1 MLVQVTLENVLSFRD
16 EVTFSMLGVKSDHSH
31 EDHLFV
37 DVAGKGRSVLP
48 IAAIYGANASGK
60 SNFIE
65 AIAFA
70 KDMIVEGT
78 RAGQRIPV
86 SSFKLGDYFNKPSK
100 FEFIFVCQG
109 NIYNYGFRLNTTRV
123 LEEWLY
129 VTPPEKNREQLVFE
143 RITDDKDQAQ
153 VKYGSSLKGR
163 SKKQILFLDL
173 VAQGTRYNQLFLT
186 EAVDRN
192 VETVLP
198 VTKWF
203 INKLTIIP
211 AESRF
216 KILEKM
222 SRENQEFIDFF
233 ENILRISGTGINS
246 VVVEEESN
254 TILDLEWLSL
264 PPFIRDVYSQDIE
277 SLNDNEI
284 LTINLESKESS
295 SKQIFFK
302 KSKNGEGHAVQIKIK
317 LGHRHEN
324 GSNVYF
330 SVEEE
335 SDGTQ
340 RLIHLIPALFMIK
353 NNSQRVVLLD
363 EIDRRLHPLLSRQF
377 IEVALQC
384 HKGDSYNQFI
394 FTTHD
399 TNLLDR
405 ELFRKDEIWFV
416 EKNEQGASQM
426 YSLAEFKIDPN
437 IQLEKGYL
445 NGRFGAIPF
454 LGDVKSLGWLDCE
467 PEVNQKVD
475 SLK

>member
-1 MLVQVTLENVLSFRD
+1 MLVQVTLENVFSFRD
-16 EVTFSMLGVKSDHSH
+16 EVTFSMLGVSGDRSH
-31 EDHLFV
+31 EDHLFI

-70 KDMIVEGT
+70 QNMIIEGT
-78 RAGQRIPV
+78 RAGQRIPI
-86 SSFKLGDYFNKPSK
+86 SSFKLGDYSNKPSK
-100 FEFIFVCQG
+100 FEFIFIDQG
-109 NIYNYGFRLNTTRV
+109 SLYNYGFRLNTNRV

-143 RITDDKDQAQ
+143 RTTDDQDQAQ
-153 VKYGSSLKGR
+153 VKYGASLKGR
-163 SKKQILFLDL
+163 SKKQVLFLDL

-192 VETVLP
+192 IKTVLP
-198 VTKWF
+198 VINWF
-203 INKLTIIP
+203 INKLTIIS
-211 AESRF
+211 AESHYENLEG
-216 KILEKM
+216 KILK
-222 SRENQEFIDFF
+222 NQELTHFF
-233 ENILRISGTGINS
+233 ESILQVSGAGINS
-246 VVVEEESN
+246 IMVEESDFD
-254 TILDLEWLSL
+254 LDNEWQNL
-264 PPFIRDVYSQDIE
+264 PEFIKDDISQDIE
-277 SLNDNEI
+277 NLDKDETLI
-284 LTINLESKESS
+284 INIG
-295 SKQIFFK
+295 SKQFFFK
-302 KSKNGEGHAVQIKIK
+302 KSETGKVNIIKIK

-324 GSNVYF
+324 GKDVYF
-330 SVEEE
+330 SVEDE

-353 NNSQRVVLLD
+353 NQSQKVILLD
-363 EIDRRLHPLLSRQF
+363 EIDRRLHPLLSRRF
-377 IEVALQC
+377 IEIALQC
-384 HKGDSYNQFI
+384 RNADNYNQLI

-399 TNLLDR
+399 TNLLDL

-454 LGDVKSLGWLDCE
+454 LGDIKSLGWLECE
-467 PEVNQKVD
+467 PDVTRETDLAK
-475 SLK
+475 